1 MTKGRFFRAL
11 ICFLVIFCL
20 FCNYAALPS
29 RAFAFAEVAIPAMA
43 LILMYLIMQTGFI
56 PPPDIT
62 ISNLE
67 NVDNAFRNWYG
78 DFDITFRNPD
88 DPWPDDL
95 DDEESDLSDQLDA
108 IKDAINN
115 GAEADLKQTLKISE
129 ELMNAFR
136 LYIAFCIGENAIP
149 LLGEAA
155 PEGYAY
161 YNGVRLPILPTYDSS
176 TYPFLTVLY
185 RADELD
191 YLLIA
196 SDVGLTYRYSTAFK
210 TYNFYGAGEG
220 NKVIFSFDS
229 SQDSWS
235 SLGTGY
241 VGFSSG
247 YPCDTH
253 TWVYSNYNILYRED
267 DSISGSVS
275 FASCGDPL
283 TQEEA
288 YLEAVAIL
296 GETAQGIQ
304 DGTKTED
311 DIVIPQY
318 VNVSELFANAA
329 SADDMMQNY
338 NQIAQE
344 LQDGTRDYN
353 DFAQSVVAANP
364 STGDNVNDNTGSD
377 SEIGDSSGTDSGDS
391 WEPPQDPGK
400 FALDLKQYFPFCIP
414 FDLYAFLACLNAD
427 PVTPVIQWELA
438 LPGGGSYPIEIDL
451 SPFDSVAQ
459 LLRRLQ
465 LLLFIIGLAIK
476 TRDLIKG

>member
-29 RAFAFAEVAIPAMA
+29 RAFVFAEAAIPAMA

-78 DFDITFRNPD
+78 DFDISFRNPD

-115 GAEADLKQTLKISE
+115 GAEEDLKQTLKISE

-149 LLGEAA
+149 LPGEAV

-161 YNGVRLPILPTYDSS
+161 YNGVLLPVLPSGIES
-176 TYPFLTVLY
+176 LPY
-185 RADELD
+185 RVVIDFTSLSPSFYTLVCTDQEPYFESGQLV
-191 YLLIA
+191 YLG
-196 SDVGLTYRYSTAFK
+196 VYKTYRCYSP
-210 TYNFYGAGEG
+210 
-220 NKVIFSFDS
+220 S
-229 SQDSWS
+229 
-235 SLGTGY
+235 
-241 VGFSSG
+241 FSSWG
-247 YPCDTH
+247 LKSSGTSNVLGCDDES
-253 TWVYSNYNILYRED
+253 WIFW
-267 DSISGSVS
+267 SGSE
-275 FASCGDPL
+275 PL

-377 SEIGDSSGTDSGDS
+377 SDIGDSSGTDSGDS

-414 FDLYAFLACLNAD
+414 FDLYAFLACLNDD

-465 LLLFIIGLAIK
+465 LLLFIVGLAIK